1 MSCPRQDLIHVFHI
15 PQASKTHSSKGMKSW
30 RGSVL
35 VGVVSHQL
43 SAPTAQLMCVTA
55 LGWFGLGRR
64 EGGMNKEKSHMQ
76 GYIFLKNSF
85 LYLLP
90 SKQSKSDRKTTLWDR
105 NKQKKNH
112 LNPGSQFPG
121 TEQTTRKCS
130 FQCQC
135 SASHSSFPCLSKS
148 WSHHRAQPSPTYT
161 RRPGRGRGGKLP
173 INHTWDLLLQPDSWS
188 CFRKL

>member
-64 EGGMNKEKSHMQ
+64 EGGTNKEKSHMQ
-76 GYIFLKNSF
+76 EYIFLKNSF
-85 LYLLP
+85 LCLLP

-105 NKQKKNH
+105 NKKKNNTSTQDH
-112 LNPGSQFPG
+112 SFLEQNKLQENAVFNVNVQLPILLSPVWANPGLI
-121 TEQTTRKCS
+121 TE
-130 FQCQC
+130 
-135 SASHSSFPCLSKS
+135 LSPAP
-148 WSHHRAQPSPTYT
+148 HT
-161 RRPGRGRGGKLP
+161 RGGP
-173 INHTWDLLLQPDSWS
+173 GGAGEGS
-188 CFRKL
+188 CQ